1 MLICAKI
8 VGHKPD
14 HLLLSQSSIAAELCY
29 YTIDLAM
36 PRRKPKSS
44 PAEKESSSEPGRSHL
59 QEEERK
65 QSAVDAVKDSPDGA
79 SFSGQS
85 DPEQPPPTVKRLK
98 EENESE
104 RELPI
109 KKKPRGKPKVESKEE
124 LETKMAKKE
133 EAYPAEESGG
143 ELPIKKKARGK
154 QKVEPKEELME
165 KKMAKEEETH
175 PAEESGGELPI
186 KKKAKGKQKVEPK
199 EELMEKKMAKE
210 EETHPAEESGGEL
223 PIKKKA
229 KGKQKGEAKE
239 ELMEKEESH
248 LTVTQKAATQ
258 KATMRKGKGKGV
270 TKLPD
275 QEHGEEEGDAV
286 EPLPQKQF
294 WLMKSEPESRMQ
306 KGVNVKFSIED
317 LQNEPDQTTCWDGV
331 RSYPGRNIMRDKMQV
346 GDLAFFYHSNCKEP
360 GIVGGSFV
368 NRALHDCHT
377 VVAY

>member
-1 MLICAKI
+1 
-8 VGHKPD
+8 
-14 HLLLSQSSIAAELCY
+14 
-29 YTIDLAM
+29 M

-44 PAEKESSSEPGRSHL
+44 PAEKESSSEPGRSDL

-65 QSAVDAVKDSPDGA
+65 QSALVDAVKDSPDGA

-98 EENESE
+98 EENGSE

-109 KKKPRGKPKVESKEE
+109 KKKPRGKQKVEPKEE
-124 LETKMAKKE
+124 LEKKMAKKE
-133 EAYPAEESGG
+133 EMHPGEESG
-143 ELPIKKKARGK
+143 EKLPIKKKPRGK

-165 KKMAKEEETH
+165 EKMAKEEETH

-186 KKKAKGKQKVEPK
+186 KK
-199 EELMEKKMAKE
+199 
-210 EETHPAEESGGEL
+210 TT
-223 PIKKKA
+223 

-248 LTVTQKAATQ
+248 PAATQ
-258 KATMRKGKGKGV
+258 KAVTQKGTVRKGKGKAV

-275 QEHGEEEGDAV
+275 PEDGEKESQGDVV
-286 EPLPQKQF
+286 EALPQKQF

-306 KGVNVKFSIED
+306 KGVDVKFSIED

-360 GIVGGSFV
+360 GIVGGSVV
-368 NRALHDCHT
+368 NCVLHDYHT
-377 VVAY
+377 VIVY